1 MEPILWLKVF
11 LAQWQGQKPGGPPQH
26 SLVGMLISLWAP
38 GPQRPLSAGKALFLA
53 HRTQGIY
60 PRPVW
65 LAQMP
70 HCLVLPSLVLL
81 SSEGSIQTTNP
92 TVLCGQAAR
101 WGRGACTLG
110 AGMPRSRG
118 GWLCLWLNL
127 TLKACS

>member
-53 HRTQGIY
+53 HRTQGIPGLSGW
-60 PRPVW
+60 PRCPTAWFCPHWSYSLQKAPSRPQTPQSCVAKPHGGAEEHAPW
-65 LAQMP
+65 GLACP
-70 HCLVLPSLVLL
+70 GV
-81 SSEGSIQTTNP
+81 G
-92 TVLCGQAAR
+92 
-101 WGRGACTLG
+101 
-110 AGMPRSRG
+110 G